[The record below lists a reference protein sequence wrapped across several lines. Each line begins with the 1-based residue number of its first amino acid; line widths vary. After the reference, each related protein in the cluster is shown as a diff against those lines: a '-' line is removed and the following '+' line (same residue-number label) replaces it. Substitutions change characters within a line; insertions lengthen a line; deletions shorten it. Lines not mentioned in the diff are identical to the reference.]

1 MLSAD
6 AAHVLPGATDLGSN
20 ASLTEIR
27 PRAIRELN
35 GATLVLTLQTLPVRT
50 VGAKREPESILK
62 NTRVDIGLDL
72 DTPGRLIR
80 THAMESIS
88 K

>member
-1 MLSAD
+1 MGPD
-6 AAHVLPGATDLGSN
+6 PAHVRLATTDLSGN
-20 ASLTEIR
+20 ANLTDIR
-27 PRAIRELN
+27 PSAIGELD
-35 GATLVLTLQTLPVRT
+35 GATLVVTRETLAVGT
-50 VGAKREPESILK
+50 VGAEREPESILK

-88 K
+88 E